1 MKKQYEMQNTN
12 EEQNRLQTDTVIKM
26 MLEKGLLSDV
36 QIDSTHIRAARQKRM
51 RTAYHNTLMLLKN
64 YRNIVWLMKCF
75 PGAIAAELDQPFQNL
90 DKLIDGVDIEMAI
103 GNKKL
108 ENRVEGIKKSRLLI
122 DRVNEALTVL
132 KKKPEN
138 GELLYELLYLTYINP
153 NKTDFKTIL
162 VKLNISSS
170 QYYRL
175 RDVAINIVSIRLWAS
190 PSSEIDYWLDI
201 LTILE
206 DMNCSK

>member
-1 MKKQYEMQNTN
+1 M
-12 EEQNRLQTDTVIKM
+12 
-26 MLEKGLLSDV
+26 

-206 DMNCSK
+206 DMNGSK

>member
-1 MKKQYEMQNTN
+1 MAVFKVEVTKSY
-12 EEQNRLQTDTVIKM
+12 TVMSNYHLRDKN
-26 MLEKGLLSDV
+26 LSLKAKGLLSQMLSLPEDWDYTLKGLALINREK
-36 QIDSTHIRAARQKRM
+36 IDAIREAVRELEQAG
-51 RTAYHNTLMLLKN
+51 YHNTLMLLKN

-153 NKTDFKTIL
+153 NKTDFKTI
-162 VKLNISSS
+162 
-170 QYYRL
+170 
-175 RDVAINIVSIRLWAS
+175 
-190 PSSEIDYWLDI
+190 P
-201 LTILE
+201 
-206 DMNCSK
+206 

>member
-1 MKKQYEMQNTN
+1 M
-12 EEQNRLQTDTVIKM
+12 
-26 MLEKGLLSDV
+26 
-36 QIDSTHIRAARQKRM
+36 
-51 RTAYHNTLMLLKN
+51 
-64 YRNIVWLMKCF
+64 
-75 PGAIAAELDQPFQNL
+75 
-90 DKLIDGVDIEMAI
+90 
-103 GNKKL
+103 
-108 ENRVEGIKKSRLLI
+108 I

-206 DMNCSK
+206 DMNGSK

>member
-190 PSSEIDYWLDI
+190 PSSEIDYWLI
-201 LTILE
+201 Y
-206 DMNCSK
+206 